1 MKNDTNYMLNKELI
15 TVAGEVVY
23 KITIARANDDG
34 DSYGYK
40 RVDSPVFGEF
50 YPVPYWNST
59 NRYLIYFY
67 FRESNSYDCYF
78 HDLLRN
84 GDWMPG
90 GFTAYFEDG
99 TSFSLPNTSDYGR
112 FRDGYEAFRAHN
124 GETARIVFTVPPT
137 GHL

>member
-1 MKNDTNYMLNKELI
+1 MLNKELI
-15 TVAGEVVY
+15 TVAASEVVY
-23 KITIARANDDG
+23 KITIGYAYADG
-34 DSYGYK
+34 NCYGYR
-40 RVDSPVFGEF
+40 RVDSPEFGEF
-50 YPVPYWNST
+50 YPVPYWGNT

-67 FRESNSYDCYF
+67 AREGESYDMGLYNYYF

-84 GDWMPG
+84 GDYLPG

-99 TSFSLPNTSDYGR
+99 TSFSLPDTSDYNR
-112 FRDGYEAFRAHN
+112 YRDVYEAFKAHD

>member
-1 MKNDTNYMLNKELI
+1 MLNKELI
-15 TVAGEVVY
+15 TVAASEVVY
-23 KITIARANDDG
+23 KITIAQAYDDG

-40 RVDSPVFGEF
+40 RISGPIFGEF
-50 YPVPYWNST
+50 YPVPYWGNT
-59 NRYLIYFY
+59 DRYLIYFY
-67 FRESNSYDCYF
+67 AREGKSYDDPYNYYF

-84 GDWMPG
+84 GDWLPG

-99 TSFSLPNTSDYGR
+99 TSVSLPNTSDYNR
-112 FRDGYEAFRAHN
+112 FRDVYEAFKAHN